1 MLCAGADDDFPL
13 LTFFCKEKKKPTNH
27 EELLLAESQ
36 GLGGQTVA
44 SFWPGEDVVLLP

>member
-13 LTFFCKEKKKPTNH
+13 LTFFCKEKKTTNH